1 MPEIERAE
9 AIVQTAD
16 ILIVVG
22 TSLKV
27 YPAAGLTQSAP
38 AHCQKY
44 LVDPEL
50 PDPALQDEFTC
61 IAEPAGSALPN
72 LIKRLEHS

>member
-1 MPEIERAE
+1 VPEIERAE

-16 ILIVVG
+16 VLIVVG

-27 YPAAGLTQSAP
+27 YPAAGLTRYAA

-44 LVDPEL
+44 LVDPEI

-61 IAEPAGSALPN
+61 IAEPAGSALPK
-72 LIKRLEHS
+72 LIPRL